1 MSGKEIRMTE
11 RSDLATEVQ
20 TQPEVDAGETVS
32 EPAQQ
37 AGTQTASSPEQVTSG
52 TSGSTEPA
60 AATAESRG
68 PSRRGRRGGRNRG
81 GSRAKPAT
89 TRPETGSASVAA
101 PDGSRDEPEIPD
113 GDRVETDPAAEGEP
127 RSVAAATASPGASRR
142 RRRRGGRG
150 RGARGRSGSS
160 SRIEEDAEAVTG
172 GADAGDDLDE
182 PAEPEPRPEVA
193 LLEAIAD
200 EDVVEAAENAI
211 DHTVGEALD
220 VATER
225 LDDGDAAAAPGTTAR
240 RRRRRG
246 GRGRGRGRAATE
258 TLDGLAGEAA
268 IAATDAA
275 DAAASATQTQEVLED
290 TADADT
296 APGRTKGAA
305 KTRQATRTR
314 SRPSKTKTL
323 EEDEAGETSAVATS
337 GPTRLRRGRGT
348 SAGAR
353 RRREPTII
361 APRVTDK
368 VMVITQHGDRDQIAI
383 LEERTLVQHY
393 VTRAGAKSMVGNV
406 YLGRVQNVLPGMEAA
421 FVDVG
426 RGRNAVL
433 YAGEVNYS
441 PEDLE
446 GKQPPRIEQ
455 VLKSGQSV
463 LVQVTKD
470 PIGGKGARLT
480 AKISMPGRYLVLQPN
495 WEITGI
501 SKRLDDGERR
511 RLRALLKRIRPE
523 GHGLI
528 VRTAAEGASEED
540 LRADVDR
547 LLSEWAAIE
556 KKAKRAKAPAVL
568 YEEPELT
575 VKVVR
580 DLFTNEEYRELVTDS
595 QRVYTLVTDYL
606 GGVAPDLLPKVR
618 LHTGKLPVFE
628 EFHVVEQIHK
638 GLDRK
643 VWLPSG
649 GYLVID
655 RTEAMTVIDVNT
667 GKSVGKTNL
676 EETVVNTNIEAAREV
691 ARQLRLRDI
700 GGMIIIDFID
710 MLLEQNKRRVVDTLK
725 EEMARDKT
733 RSQVFDISPLGLLEV
748 TRKRVS
754 GGLLESFSETCPTC
768 EGRGVILN
776 YEP

>member
-1 MSGKEIRMTE
+1 
-11 RSDLATEVQ
+11 
-20 TQPEVDAGETVS
+20 
-32 EPAQQ
+32 
-37 AGTQTASSPEQVTSG
+37 
-52 TSGSTEPA
+52 
-60 AATAESRG
+60 
-68 PSRRGRRGGRNRG
+68 
-81 GSRAKPAT
+81 
-89 TRPETGSASVAA
+89 
-101 PDGSRDEPEIPD
+101 
-113 GDRVETDPAAEGEP
+113 
-127 RSVAAATASPGASRR
+127 
-142 RRRRGGRG
+142 
-150 RGARGRSGSS
+150 
-160 SRIEEDAEAVTG
+160 VTG
-172 GADAGDDLDE
+172 GAGAGVDLDIE
-182 PAEPEPRPEVA
+182 PAQPEPRPEVA
-193 LLEAIAD
+193 ILEAIAD
-200 EDVVEAAENAI
+200 EDVVEAAEEAV

-225 LDDGDAAAAPGTTAR
+225 SDDGDAAAGPGATAR

-246 GRGRGRGRAATE
+246 GRGRGRGRSATE
-258 TLDGLAGEAA
+258 TADGSAGEGVTAA
-268 IAATDAA
+268 IGDA
-275 DAAASATQTQEVLED
+275 DAATSATKAQETLEGTAESASAS
-290 TADADT
+290 
-296 APGRTKGAA
+296 RTKSAA

-314 SRPSKTKTL
+314 SRRSMTKTL
-323 EEDEAGETSAVATS
+323 EEDQVDETSAVATS

-348 SAGAR
+348 SAGTR
-353 RRREPTII
+353 RRREPTIV

-446 GKQPPRIEQ
+446 GRQPPRIEK

-511 RLRALLKRIRPE
+511 RLRALLKKIRPE

-528 VRTAAEGASEED
+528 VRTAAEGASEDD

-547 LLSEWAAIE
+547 LLSEWTAIE
-556 KKAKRAKAPAVL
+556 KKAKRAKAPVVL

-595 QRVYTLVTDYL
+595 QRVYTLVTNYL
-606 GGVAPDLLPKVR
+606 AGVAPDLLPKVR

-667 GKSVGKTNL
+667 GKSVGKSNL

-710 MLLEQNKRRVVDTLK
+710 MLLEPNKRRVVDTLK

>member
-1 MSGKEIRMTE
+1 MSEA
-11 RSDLATEVQ
+11 SDLGTGVRTE
-20 TQPEVDAGETVS
+20 PGVDAGETIS
-32 EPAQQ
+32 QPSAP
-37 AGTQTASSPEQVTSG
+37 SPRQ
-52 TSGSTEPA
+52 
-60 AATAESRG
+60 RG
-68 PSRRGRRGGRNRG
+68 RRRGGRGRG
-81 GSRAKPAT
+81 GTRRTTTVTDEGSLGGPQQEGTPDTPETSVATDATDGAARSANEAEGVPPGPDPGEGSVTTAT
-89 TRPETGSASVAA
+89 TAA
-101 PDGSRDEPEIPD
+101 
-113 GDRVETDPAAEGEP
+113 
-127 RSVAAATASPGASRR
+127 R

-150 RGARGRSGSS
+150 RGGRGRTGSANASAATETLDSAASG
-160 SRIEEDAEAVTG
+160 EAEV
-172 GADAGDDLDE
+172 DIE
-182 PAEPEPRPEVA
+182 PARPEPRSEGVA
-193 LLEAIAD
+193 LAAT
-200 EDVVEAAENAI
+200 AAEDA
-211 DHTVGEALD
+211 D
-220 VATER
+220 V
-225 LDDGDAAAAPGTTAR
+225 DASPVEEPAGTSAR

-246 GRGRGRGRAATE
+246 GRGRGRRR
-258 TLDGLAGEAA
+258 
-268 IAATDAA
+268 
-275 DAAASATQTQEVLED
+275 SATAV
-290 TADADT
+290 TADVSAAEGDETAQADEADT
-296 APGRTKGAA
+296 ARAAAAPAEEPVGRK
-305 KTRQATRTR
+305 RTR
-314 SRPSKTKTL
+314 RGRATAIEIDGAREAPAAPS
-323 EEDEAGETSAVATS
+323 AGS
-337 GPTRLRRGRGT
+337 TRLRRGRT
-348 SAGAR
+348 ASAGTR
-353 RRREPTII
+353 RRRESMPVV
-361 APRVTDK
+361 PRVTDK
-368 VMVITQHGDRDQIAI
+368 LMVITEHGDRDQIAI
-383 LEERTLVQHY
+383 LEEKSLVQHY
-393 VTRAGAKSMVGNV
+393 VTRAGARSMVGNV

-446 GKQPPRIEQ
+446 GKQPPRIEH

-501 SKRLDDGERR
+501 SKRLDDRERR
-511 RLRALLKRIRPE
+511 RLRALLKKIRPD
-523 GHGLI
+523 GHGVI
-528 VRTAAEGASEED
+528 VRTAAEEATEED

-547 LLSEWAAIE
+547 LLSEWTAIE

-580 DLFTNEEYRELVTDS
+580 DLFTDEEYRELVTDS
-595 QRVYTLVTDYL
+595 ERVYTLVTEYL
-606 GGVAPDLLPKVR
+606 SGVAPDLLPKVR
-618 LHTGKLPVFE
+618 LHSGKLPVFE

-655 RTEAMTVIDVNT
+655 RTEALTVIDVNT

-710 MLLEQNKRRVVDTLK
+710 MLLEQNKRRVVETLK

-768 EGRGVILN
+768 EGRGVIIN
-776 YEP
+776 YEV

>member
-1 MSGKEIRMTE
+1 
-11 RSDLATEVQ
+11 V
-20 TQPEVDAGETVS
+20 
-32 EPAQQ
+32 
-37 AGTQTASSPEQVTSG
+37 AGT
-52 TSGSTEPA
+52 
-60 AATAESRG
+60 
-68 PSRRGRRGGRNRG
+68 GG
-81 GSRAKPAT
+81 A
-89 TRPETGSASVAA
+89 
-101 PDGSRDEPEIPD
+101 
-113 GDRVETDPAAEGEP
+113 
-127 RSVAAATASPGASRR
+127 RR

-150 RGARGRSGSS
+150 RGGRARSAGSASAASETPDGSRAS
-160 SRIEEDAEAVTG
+160 SEV
-172 GADAGDDLDE
+172 DLE
-182 PAEPEPRPEVA
+182 PADPEPRPEVA
-193 LLEAIAD
+193 ALEAVAD
-200 EDVVEAAENAI
+200 EVDGVEDGSAAE
-211 DHTVGEALD
+211 G
-220 VATER
+220 VAVAGAE
-225 LDDGDAAAAPGTTAR
+225 GAGTAAR

-246 GRGRGRGRAATE
+246 GRGRGRTSSGTAATAE
-258 TLDGLAGEAA
+258 GSGDTVRDLEVDDV
-268 IAATDAA
+268 TDVGRGA
-275 DAAASATQTQEVLED
+275 DAPAVAT
-290 TADADT
+290 
-296 APGRTKGAA
+296 R
-305 KTRQATRTR
+305 KTATRTR
-314 SRPSKTKTL
+314 ARRAKSAPPA
-323 EEDEAGETSAVATS
+323 EDDEGRETSAAPTA
-337 GPTRLRRGRGT
+337 GPTRLRRGRAASPGT
-348 SAGAR
+348 R
-353 RRREPTII
+353 RRREAMPVV
-361 APRVTDK
+361 PRVTDK
-368 VMVITQHGDRDQIAI
+368 LMVITEHGDRDQIAI
-383 LEERTLVQHY
+383 LEEKSLVQHY
-393 VTRAGAKSMVGNV
+393 VTRAGARSMVGNV

-446 GKQPPRIEQ
+446 GRQPPRIEQ

-501 SKRLDDGERR
+501 SKRLEDPERR
-511 RLRALLKRIRPE
+511 RLRALLKKIRPE

-528 VRTAAEGASEED
+528 VRTAAEEASEED

-547 LLSEWAAIE
+547 LLAEWRAIE
-556 KKAKRAKAPAVL
+556 KKAARAKAPAVL

-580 DLFTNEEYRELVTDS
+580 DLFTDEEYRELATDS
-595 QRVYTLVTDYL
+595 QRVYTLVADYL
-606 GGVAPDLLPKVR
+606 SGVAPDLLPKVR

-655 RTEAMTVIDVNT
+655 RTEALTVIDVNT
-667 GKSVGKTNL
+667 GKSVGRTNL

-768 EGRGVILN
+768 EGRGVIVN
-776 YEP
+776 YEV